1 MRLSRLFGRTQREVP
16 ADTDTISH
24 QLMLRAGLIQQLA
37 AGVYSLLPLALRVE
51 QKIGQ
56 IIREEMNAA
65 GGQELLMP
73 VVQPIELWRESG
85 RDMVMGDVL
94 FRLRDRRERLLCLGP
109 THEEVITDL
118 VRRTV
123 RSYRDLPL
131 RLYQIQTKFRDEPR
145 ARAGLIRGR
154 EFSMKDLYSFDADE
168 AAMDRSYR
176 AMYRAYQRIFARCGL
191 STIPVEADSGAIGGK
206 ESVEFIMLADSGE
219 DQIVRCA
226 SCGYAANLE
235 RAEFV
240 REVVDEPPGGD
251 PAPHD
256 GGRGGAG
263 LLSPEPLEEVETP
276 GIKTIEDLATFLD
289 IPAHRTLKAVFYSCT
304 HAREDGTGATEP
316 ELVFVAIRGDI
327 PVNEIKLTNALKCV
341 DLWLATDEEVQQA
354 GLVAGSASPVGLE
367 GVQVVVDI
375 SVPEAGNLVAGANRP
390 DRHLRNVRYGRDY
403 TADSVVDIG
412 SARPGDRCVHC
423 DGTLSLARGIEVG
436 HVFKLGLVYSEQ
448 MGARYLGTDGVER
461 PMYMGCYGIGH
472 TRMIAAAIEQSHDSK
487 GIVWPAPIAPYDV
500 HLVGLNLNRKPVA
513 AAAERLYADLQ
524 TAGLSVLYDDRAES
538 PGVKFND
545 ADLLG
550 MPLRLTVSP
559 RNLKQQAVEFKRRTE
574 DETWLV
580 PLDETPAAART
591 ELRAQRDAAL
601 AAAAAAGPPLSD

>member
-85 RDMVMGDVL
+85 RDAVMGDVL

-145 ARAGLIRGR
+145 SRAGLIRGR
-154 EFSMKDLYSFDADE
+154 EFSMKDLYSFDTDE

-226 SCGYAANLE
+226 GCDYAANLE

-240 REVVDEPPGGD
+240 REVDDEP
-251 PAPHD
+251 
-256 GGRGGAG
+256 
-263 LLSPEPLEEVETP
+263 PEPLEEVETP

-289 IPAHRTLKAVFYSCT
+289 IPQSRTLKAVFYSCT
-304 HAREDGTGATEP
+304 RAREDGTGVTEP

-327 PVNEIKLTNALKCV
+327 PVNEIKLINALKCV

-367 GVQVVVDI
+367 GVRVVVDS

-390 DRHLRNVRYGRDY
+390 DMHLRNVYYGRDY
-403 TADSVVDIG
+403 TADMVVDIG

-423 DGTLSLARGIEVG
+423 DGTLTLARGIEVG
-436 HVFKLGLVYSEQ
+436 HVFKLGLVYSER
-448 MGARYLGTDGVER
+448 MGARYLGTDGLER

-472 TRMIAAAIEQSHDSK
+472 TRMIASAIEQSHDGK

-500 HLVGLNLNRKPVA
+500 HLVGLNLNRKLVA
-513 AAAERLYADLQ
+513 AAAEQLYADLQ
-524 TAGLSVLYDDRAES
+524 AAGLSVLFDDRAES

-559 RNLKQQAVEFKRRTE
+559 RNLKQQAVEFKRRAE
-574 DETWLV
+574 DGTWLV
-580 PLDETPAAART
+580 PLDETPAAARA
-591 ELRAQRDAAL
+591 ELRAQCDAAL

>member
-85 RDMVMGDVL
+85 RDAVMGDVL

-145 ARAGLIRGR
+145 SRAGLIRGR
-154 EFSMKDLYSFDADE
+154 EFSMKDLYSFDTDE

-226 SCGYAANLE
+226 GCDYAANLE

-240 REVVDEPPGGD
+240 REVVDEPP
-251 PAPHD
+251 
-256 GGRGGAG
+256 
-263 LLSPEPLEEVETP
+263 EPLEEVGTP

-304 HAREDGTGATEP
+304 RAREDGTGVTEP

-354 GLVAGSASPVGLE
+354 GLVAGSASPVGLQ
-367 GVQVVVDI
+367 GVRVVVDI
-375 SVPEAGNLVAGANRP
+375 SVPDAGNLVAGANRP
-390 DRHLRNVRYGRDY
+390 DWHLRNVRYGRDY
-403 TADSVVDIG
+403 AADSVVDIG

-423 DGTLSLARGIEVG
+423 EGTLSLARGIEVG
-436 HVFKLGLVYSEQ
+436 HVFKLGLVYSER
-448 MGARYLGTDGVER
+448 MGARYLGTDGVEQ
-461 PMYMGCYGIGH
+461 PIHMGCYGIGH
-472 TRMIAAAIEQSHDSK
+472 TRMIASAIEQSHDSK
-487 GIVWPAPIAPYDV
+487 GIIWPAPIAPYDV
-500 HLVGLNLNRKPVA
+500 HLVGLNLNRKPVV
-513 AAAERLYADLQ
+513 AAAEQLYADLQ
-524 TAGLSVLYDDRAES
+524 AAGLSVLYDDRTES

-559 RNLKQQAVEFKRRTE
+559 RNLKQQAVEFKRRAE
-574 DETWLV
+574 DGTWLV

-591 ELRAQRDAAL
+591 ELRAQCDAAL